1 MASGNRNRRRRFDPD
16 LDRGREQEEAPA
28 IHEVDLHGCTVQQAE
43 RRLLEELTRCRA
55 VRRSPVQVI
64 TGQGYGSKGGNGIL
78 KPAMTRWLQGPEG
91 QRLGVTGVREINGGG
106 ALEVRLER

>member
-1 MASGNRNRRRRFDPD
+1 M
-16 LDRGREQEEAPA
+16 
-28 IHEVDLHGCTVQQAE
+28 
-43 RRLLEELTRCRA
+43 
-55 VRRSPVQVI
+55 I